1 MKEIQE
7 NVEHDLEYYQS
18 GIRQLYMKHYQKYL
32 FIILAILLVTVV
44 GIGLSESL
52 VKWLLI
58 VLFLIEAGLVVY
70 LLRYLKAEAFEN
82 YFQRIKA
89 QLPGDFHKMESIEI
103 QEDDQAY
110 YFLDDQALYVKLKKK
125 NTRNFPSKIR
135 QYTLLVGFTDELD
148 EQMLESPLQFFYY
161 DITQIK
167 HSANYKKE
175 MLKNTNFIAKRK
187 KRRIKSAIFTILIL
201 ALVGTF
207 VYFGAKK
214 YLNDTGRLLFE
225 KQVEQEYQDKIG
237 QETRVRI
244 SELSVTNEDETL
256 KIDLPKHF
264 HEEEGSL
271 LSVDNIKGQSSKT
284 FTSDVLY
291 ISLFMSEAR
300 NASSLSDFVNQVME
314 EEGKSISQN
323 NGKKL
328 HPDLFKNE
336 YIVTT
341 KISENGQDGAN
352 NYTTYFFE
360 TDRNYG
366 WIMCEIDYRSEA
378 AELNLDQQVH
388 ELLRSIVV
396 DRDETII

>member
-52 VKWLLI
+52 VRWLLI
-58 VLFLIEAGLVVY
+58 VLFLIEVGLVVY

-314 EEGKSISQN
+314 EEGKSIGQN

-366 WIMCEIDYRSEA
+366 WIMCGIDYRSEA